1 MAAKSTQQ
9 NSLSGSQLKPKE
21 TTDMSKKASM
31 KELSPIDIYKLLPK
45 TNCKECGQENCMAF
59 ATKIVNREI
68 NIDACKPLL
77 KKENEKAYKQLKEL
91 LKPAVKEVV
100 VGEGE
105 KAKKLGGKLVMYRHE
120 FTYTNPTAIA
130 IDVTDEMSEQ
140 EVLGRLKKTENF
152 SFEYIGYTLKLDM
165 IAIRCTSNDADKFK
179 AVVKKVAENT
189 KLPFILCTLNPVI
202 MEAGLMAAPKAKP
215 LLYAAT
221 IENWKDMAELALMY
235 NAPLVASAPNDL
247 NALVSLVKTLTAYG
261 ISDIVLDPGTFPNEG
276 LSTTINNFTMLR
288 RAATK
293 AGDELAGF
301 PLIGVPMA
309 AWIGKGETADEI
321 IKWKEAYIASMLV
334 VRYADVLVMHGNDGW
349 SLLPTA
355 VLRQNIYTD
364 PRKPVAVAPGL
375 KVFGTPDENSPV
387 FFTSNFALTYYTV
400 ASDIESNKINGYLI
414 VVETEGSAIDSGVAG
429 RKLTAERV
437 ADAIKASGVESKVKH
452 RKLIIPG
459 KASRISGEIE
469 ELSGW
474 KVQVGPRDSSEIPK
488 YLVEKWQP

>member
-1 MAAKSTQQ
+1 
-9 NSLSGSQLKPKE
+9 
-21 TTDMSKKASM
+21 MSEKKKAGL
-31 KELSPIDIYKLLPK
+31 KELSPIDVYKLLPK
-45 TNCKECGQENCMAF
+45 TNCKECGQDNCMAF
-59 ATKIVNREI
+59 ATKIVNREVTV
-68 NIDACKPLL
+68 DQCPPLL
-77 KKENEKAYKQLKEL
+77 KKENEKAYKALNEL
-91 LKPAVKEVV
+91 LKPAVKEVI
-100 VGEGE
+100 VGVGD

-130 IDVTDEMSEQ
+130 IDVTDEMPTD
-140 EVLGRLKKTENF
+140 EVANRIRRTENF

-165 IAIRCTSNDADKFK
+165 IAVRSTSGDAEKFK
-179 AVVKKVAENT
+179 ATVKKVAEATN
-189 KLPFILCTLNPVI
+189 LPLILCASNSSVL
-202 MEAGLMAAPKAKP
+202 EAGLMAAPKARP
-215 LLYAAT
+215 LLYAANK
-221 IENWKDMAELALMY
+221 ENWKDMAELALMY
-235 NAPLVASAPNDL
+235 NCPLVVSAPNDL
-247 NALVSLVKTLTAYG
+247 NTLVSLVKTLMAYG
-261 ISDIVLDPGTFPNEG
+261 VTDLVLDPGTFMNDG
-276 LSTTINNFTMLR
+276 LPDTINNFTMLR

-293 AGDELAGF
+293 GGEELAGF
-301 PLIGVPMA
+301 PLMGVPMV
-309 AWIGKGETADEI
+309 AWLDKGETAEDL
-321 IKWKEAYIASMLV
+321 IKWREAYVAGMLI

-349 SLLPTA
+349 SLLPNT

-400 ASDIESNKINGYLI
+400 ASDLDTNKLNAYLI
-414 VVETEGSAIDSGVAG
+414 VVDSEGSAIDSGVAG

-452 RKLIIPG
+452 RKIIIPG

-488 YLVEKWQP
+488 YLIEKWQP